1 MMSFLQ
7 LATDLISLFSLLV
20 SKLSSLS
27 AMSINYIYSI
37 ATNLK
42 WTFNFLLYHAFSK
55 TYAFDHL
62 VPEFGHD
69 DHEEL
74 IIERYQHKPAGS
86 RTDAEVQCAVCLCK
100 MEDGDEF
107 RVLRCEHPFHR
118 VCLDR
123 WTGRH
128 KVNNNQTCPLCRD
141 FLAPA
146 RMITEL
152 GVEVLSFKFYTF
164 RSDARETWWLR

>member
-1 MMSFLQ
+1 MMGFLQ
-7 LATDLISLFSLLV
+7 LATLSLFSLLV

-27 AMSINYIYSI
+27 AMSIYIYSI

-42 WTFNFLLYHAFSK
+42 WAFNFLLYHAFSK
-55 TYAFDHL
+55 TYAFDHV
-62 VPEFGHD
+62 VPELGHD

-74 IIERYQHKPAGS
+74 SIERYQHTPGS
-86 RTDAEVQCAVCLCK
+86 STDAEVQCAVCLCK

-107 RVLRCEHPFHR
+107 RVLRCEHLFHR

-123 WTGRH
+123 WTGY

-141 FLAPA
+141 FLTRA